1 MCLAVPVKVIE
12 IKDDSMVMVEKD
24 GVTLNASSILLPT
37 IAIGDYVLLHA
48 GFAIE
53 KISTQE
59 ANEKFMLMEEY
70 YQKTGERI
78 KG

>member
-48 GFAIE
+48 GFA
-53 KISTQE
+53 Q
-59 ANEKFMLMEEY
+59 F
-70 YQKTGERI
+70 
-78 KG
+78 